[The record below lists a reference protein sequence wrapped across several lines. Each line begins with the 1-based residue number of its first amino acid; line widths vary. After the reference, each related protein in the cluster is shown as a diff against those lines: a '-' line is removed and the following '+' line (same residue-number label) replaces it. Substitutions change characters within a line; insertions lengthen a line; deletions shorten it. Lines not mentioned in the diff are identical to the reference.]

1 MGRRKSQNS
10 IRGRVLKHEKN
21 IKQFFHSGITSPM
34 QIAKKLNELELIPN
48 VSLEGARKEISKFLR
63 RENLL
68 PGVVTS
74 TDKVKW
80 EEDYENGVASFDYSG
95 LKKIQTQEDL
105 IRFAK
110 IDTSKW
116 KAVKQTANKWGENY
130 QIKVVFES
138 VDKHA
143 QEKELYD
150 RAFEALKE
158 HLADRKVLKKKNKKT
173 ITNVGVIPLA
183 DFHIGAYIRNLIRT
197 PNYDLDILT
206 NMLEEVATTINELEY
221 SEVHII
227 FLGDIIE
234 SFTGVNHPNT
244 WKELMRGGYGSNIV
258 ITAYEILENF
268 LNKIENLHSLY
279 LVSGN
284 HDRVTASNKED
295 TKGEV
300 VELISHF
307 LKKQLSVNVIYHPI
321 LISQIIDNICY
332 IFTHGHHNF
341 TKKSLEH
348 IIWKYGKQGY
358 FNLVLQGHWHTRRK
372 KEPVVNMQTIYSD
385 SGDYRGI
392 TCPSL
397 FTGNF
402 YSETSG
408 FTSTAGFLI
417 VQNKHNKPAIF
428 DIPLD

>member
-1 MGRRKSQNS
+1 
-10 IRGRVLKHEKN
+10 
-21 IKQFFHSGITSPM
+21 M

-74 TDKVKW
+74 TDKIKW

-206 NMLEEVATTINELEY
+206 NMLEEVATTINELE
-221 SEVHII
+221 
-227 FLGDIIE
+227 
-234 SFTGVNHPNT
+234 
-244 WKELMRGGYGSNIV
+244 
-258 ITAYEILENF
+258 
-268 LNKIENLHSLY
+268 
-279 LVSGN
+279 
-284 HDRVTASNKED
+284 
-295 TKGEV
+295 
-300 VELISHF
+300 
-307 LKKQLSVNVIYHPI
+307 
-321 LISQIIDNICY
+321 
-332 IFTHGHHNF
+332 
-341 TKKSLEH
+341 
-348 IIWKYGKQGY
+348 
-358 FNLVLQGHWHTRRK
+358 
-372 KEPVVNMQTIYSD
+372 
-385 SGDYRGI
+385 
-392 TCPSL
+392 
-397 FTGNF
+397 
-402 YSETSG
+402 
-408 FTSTAGFLI
+408 
-417 VQNKHNKPAIF
+417 
-428 DIPLD
+428 